1 MRVVFSKKVIIA
13 ATALLSFSTTTF
25 AQSIPDYIEE
35 LVNREKQFSQLST
48 EKGIKDAFLS
58 VLYPDGIVFR
68 PQPVNGVNYFKSI
81 EGIPGQLTWEPVYAD
96 VSNDQTLGYTT
107 GPFEYK
113 IDQNGETVVNYGQYV
128 SIWVKPKKKWELM
141 VDLGISHDKQ
151 GFAPQF
157 EYNNPMTF
165 GMKRATLDFIAE
177 EQQKHSMEILK
188 ATDDL
193 YCTALNEGK
202 IENSYKEFLSNG
214 VRLLRNNNFPVL
226 GKTNSIEFL
235 NKQEA
240 EFQYKADRAYSAPSR
255 DLGYTTG
262 TGSIISTVKGK
273 KVTQNVNYVRIWR
286 KENSGFWRVVVDIE
300 APIPADSN

>member
-1 MRVVFSKKVIIA
+1 MRVAQFKKYLISTSVLLFL
-13 ATALLSFSTTTF
+13 ATNIF

-35 LVNREKQFSQLST
+35 LVNREKQFSKTSA

-58 VLYPDGIVFR
+58 VLYPDGVVFR

-81 EGIPGQLTWEPVYAD
+81 GGIPGVLTWEPVYAD

-113 IDQNGETVVNYGQYV
+113 SDNNGETVVNYGQYV
-128 SIWVKPKKKWELM
+128 SIWIKPKKKWELM
-141 VDLGISHDKQ
+141 VDLGISHDKP

-188 ATDDL
+188 ATDEL
-193 YCTALNEGK
+193 YCTALNGGK
-202 IENSYKEFLSNG
+202 VENSYKEFLSNQ
-214 VRLLRNNNFPVL
+214 VRLLRNNNWPIL
-226 GKTNSIEFL
+226 GKSTSIEFL
-235 NKQEA
+235 NKQQV
-240 EFQYKADRAYSAPSR
+240 EFSYKTDKVYSAPSR

-262 TGSIISTVKGK
+262 TGSTTTTVKGK

-286 KENSGFWRVVVDIE
+286 KENSGFWRVVLDIE
-300 APIPADSN
+300 APIPTDAN